1 MKEHLKAN
9 FFFKQLIK
17 RAFVSGVCA
26 CPSIKLQLP
35 PSYLSTPHTLS
46 MLFLNTTHSFLSL
59 VFFSPLSFPN
69 STNHYINSSY
79 FTTQHN
85 THKSSFKVFFF
96 FFLIISHRIWNN
108 EWSMAPSFDTSTHTV
123 CVMDASGHL
132 GFSLVQ
138 RLLQRGY
145 TVHASVQS
153 YGNLIIPI
161 NQLPL

>member
-1 MKEHLKAN
+1 MTLKT
-9 FFFKQLIK
+9 KGL
-17 RAFVSGVCA
+17 
-26 CPSIKLQLP
+26 L
-35 PSYLSTPHTLS
+35 
-46 MLFLNTTHSFLSL
+46 
-59 VFFSPLSFPN
+59 
-69 STNHYINSSY
+69 
-79 FTTQHN
+79 TTQHN
-85 THKSSFKVFFF
+85 TPKSSFKVFFF

-153 YGNLIIPI
+153 YGNLIIFQLINYLFNSLCYELWSLSLKLIFFGIVSQGKKTFSMEFHLIPI
-161 NQLPL
+161 SLGFFDLTHLITIA

>member
-46 MLFLNTTHSFLSL
+46 MLFINTTHSFLSL

-96 FFLIISHRIWNN
+96 FFNN
-108 EWSMAPSFDTSTHTV
+108 
-123 CVMDASGHL
+123 
-132 GFSLVQ
+132 FSSYLKQ
-138 RLLQRGY
+138 RMIHGPFIRHKY
-145 TVHASVQS
+145 S
-153 YGNLIIPI
+153 YGMRDGCFGPLGLQPGPKTPPKGLHRSCLRSIIW
-161 NQLPL
+161 